1 MTGRII
7 GDEASGEPSSST
19 IFAVTSVE
27 GTEPWGVA
35 IVAAAMR
42 RTAELVTSVAAKKA
56 RLDALRPLPTEGVA
70 KLDHYYDLELTY
82 TSNAIEANTLSAVET
97 KLVIDQ
103 GVANRG

>member
-1 MTGRII
+1 
-7 GDEASGEPSSST
+7 
-19 IFAVTSVE
+19 
-27 GTEPWGVA
+27 
-35 IVAAAMR
+35 
-42 RTAELVTSVAAKKA
+42 
-56 RLDALRPLPTEGVA
+56 LRPLPTEGVA